1 MADAGGPI
9 GFLGEAAVFMTAAV
23 LVVPLFK
30 RLGLGSVLGFL
41 AAGTAIGPFG
51 IGIISNS
58 EDILHFAEFGV
69 VLLLFIIGLELK
81 PSRLWVMR
89 REIFG
94 LGLAQVFTTGAV
106 LSSAAYLLGLTW
118 QAAII
123 AGFGLALSSTAFALQ
138 ILQEKGDLNTRH
150 GRTAFAILLFQDIA
164 VVPLLAL
171 VGIFSSGG
179 GESADPLWLAGLKAV
194 AVVGGVLILSR
205 FLLNRIFRLVA
216 RADSREVF
224 AAASLLVVVGTS
236 LMMDAAGLSM
246 ALGAFIAGVML
257 ADSEFRHQLEAD
269 IEPFRG
275 LLLGLFFMA
284 VGMSVDWRLVFEN
297 LLVVVLAVVAVM
309 LVKGLLLYL
318 LARAFG
324 VGRSEGLSIGSTLCQ
339 GGEFAFVLFSA
350 AAAGAVFTSELANLV
365 TASVTISM
373 ALTPLATSLAGRM
386 ARRNAAAA
394 PSGPKPPPAR
404 RVEDA
409 RVVIAGFGRMGQVV
423 AQLMAARG
431 VIATAI
437 DTDPE
442 RIQIARTF
450 GAKVFYGDVQRIDV
464 LRAAGTAEAEVIFVC
479 ADDPDSCTEIVKR
492 IKGAFP
498 KVKTIVRAY
507 DRMHE
512 MELTDWTNGLIVR
525 ETFESSV
532 LMGCEGLLRL
542 GFTEAEV
549 EDTLAEFRRR
559 DSERLRLQKSIG
571 IYAAAER
578 MQEPYPDSGSEEKES
593 KS

>member
-1 MADAGGPI
+1 MADVGGPI

-23 LVVPLFK
+23 LAVPLFK

-41 AAGTAIGPFG
+41 AAGTVIGPFG

-94 LGLAQVFTTGAV
+94 LGLTQVFATGAV
-106 LSSAAYLLGLTW
+106 LSSTAYLLGLTW
-118 QAAII
+118 QAAVI

-171 VGIFSSGG
+171 VGIFSSGS
-179 GESADPLWLAGLKAV
+179 GEAADPLWLAALKAI

-216 RADSREVF
+216 KAESREVF

-284 VGMSVDWRLVFEN
+284 VGMSVDWSLVFEN
-297 LLVVVLAVVAVM
+297 LILVAAAVLVVM

-324 VGRSEGLSIGSTLCQ
+324 VGKFEGLSIASTLCQ

-350 AAAGAVFTSELANLV
+350 AAAGAVFTRDVANLM

-386 ARRNAAAA
+386 AKRAEAKA
-394 PSGPKPPPAR
+394 PSGPKPPPVR

-423 AQLMAARG
+423 AQVMAARG

-479 ADDPDSCTEIVKR
+479 ADDPESCTEIVKR
-492 IKGAFP
+492 IKGSFP

-512 MELTDWTNGLIVR
+512 MELLDWTNGLIVR
-525 ETFESSV
+525 ETFESSI
-532 LMGCEGLLRL
+532 LMGREGLLRL
-542 GFTEAEV
+542 GFSAEEV
-549 EDTLAEFRRR
+549 EETLETFRRR
-559 DSERLRLQKSIG
+559 DSEKLRLQKSIG

-578 MQEPYPDSGSEEKES
+578 MQEPDPVTEREKSEPKA
-593 KS
+593 

>member
-1 MADAGGPI
+1 MTEAPGEM
-9 GFLGEAAVFMTAAV
+9 GFLTEAAVFMAAAV
-23 LVVPLFK
+23 VAVPIFK
-30 RLGLGSVLGFL
+30 RFGLGSVLGFL

-51 IGIISNS
+51 IGIISNA

-94 LGLAQVFTTGAV
+94 LGLAQVFTTGFV
-106 LSSAAYLLGLTW
+106 LSAAAYLLGLGW

-138 ILQEKGDLNTRH
+138 ILQERGDLNTRH

-171 VGIFSSGG
+171 VGIFSTVGG
-179 GESADPLWLAGLKAV
+179 DSADPFWLAALKAI
-194 AVVGGVLILSR
+194 AVVGGLLLLSR

-216 RADSREVF
+216 KANSREVF
-224 AAASLLVVVGTS
+224 AAASLLLVVGTA

-246 ALGAFIAGVML
+246 ALGAFLAGVML

-297 LLVVVLAVVAVM
+297 LWVVLLAVVAVM
-309 LVKGLLLYL
+309 AVKAVLLYVL
-318 LARAFG
+318 SRLFG
-324 VGRSEGLSIGSTLCQ
+324 NGNIEGLTISSTLCQ

-350 AAAGAVFTSELANLV
+350 AAAGAVFSDLIANLM

-373 ALTPLATSLAGRM
+373 ALTPLATTIVGRI
-386 ARRNAAAA
+386 AQKAAAQE
-394 PSGPKPPPAR
+394 PKGEKPPVR
-404 RVEDA
+404 KVEDA
-409 RVVIAGFGRMGQVV
+409 RVIIAGFGRIGQVI
-423 AQLMAARG
+423 ARLMAARG
-431 VIATAI
+431 IVATMI

-442 RIQIARTF
+442 RIEIAKTF
-450 GAKVFYGDVQRIDV
+450 GIKVFYGDVQRIDV
-464 LRAAGTAEAEVIFVC
+464 LRAAGADEAEVIFVC
-479 ADDPDSCTEIVKR
+479 ADDKDTCTEMVKR
-492 IKGAFP
+492 IKGSFP
-498 KVKTIVRAY
+498 KVKSIVRAY
-507 DRMHE
+507 DRMHV
-512 MELTDWTNGLIVR
+512 MELMDWTDGLIVR
-525 ETFESSV
+525 ETFESSL
-532 LMGCEGLLRL
+532 LMAREGLLRL
-542 GFTEAEV
+542 GVGEAEIEETV
-549 EDTLAEFRRR
+549 KEFRRR
-559 DSERLRLQKSIG
+559 DMDYLRLQKNIG
-571 IYAAAER
+571 VYAAAER
-578 MQEPYPDSGSEEKES
+578 MQEPYATDKADEKS
-593 KS
+593 

>member
-1 MADAGGPI
+1 M
-9 GFLGEAAVFMTAAV
+9 GFLAEAAVFMAAAV
-23 LVVPLFK
+23 VAVPLFK
-30 RLGLGSVLGFL
+30 RFGLGSVLGFL
-41 AAGTAIGPFG
+41 AAGTVIGPFG
-51 IGIISNS
+51 IGIISNA

-94 LGLAQVFTTGAV
+94 LGLAQVFTTGFI
-106 LSSAAYLLGLTW
+106 LSGAAYLLGLSW

-138 ILQEKGDLNTRH
+138 ILQERGDLNTRH

-171 VGIFSSGG
+171 VGIFSTGT
-179 GESADPLWLAGLKAV
+179 GEAADPFWLAAIKAI
-194 AVVGGVLILSR
+194 AVVGGLLLLSR

-216 RADSREVF
+216 KANSREVF
-224 AAASLLVVVGTS
+224 AAASLLLVVGTS

-246 ALGAFIAGVML
+246 ALGAFLAGVML

-297 LLVVVLAVVAVM
+297 LALVLLAVVAVM
-309 LVKGLLLYL
+309 AVKAALLYAL
-318 LARAFG
+318 SRLFG
-324 VGRSEGLSIGSTLCQ
+324 NGNIEGLTISSTLCQ

-350 AAAGAVFTSELANLV
+350 ASAGAIFSDLIANLM

-373 ALTPLATSLAGRM
+373 ALTPLATTIVGRIAQKSVAKEPAGE
-386 ARRNAAAA
+386 
-394 PSGPKPPPAR
+394 KPPVR
-404 RVEDA
+404 KVEDA
-409 RVVIAGFGRMGQVV
+409 RVIIAGFGRMGQVV
-423 AQLMAARG
+423 AQLMSARG
-431 VIATAI
+431 IIATMI

-442 RIQIARTF
+442 RIEIARTF
-450 GAKVFYGDVQRIDV
+450 GTKVFYGDVQRIDV
-464 LRAAGTAEAEVIFVC
+464 LRAAGADEAEVIFVC
-479 ADDPDSCTEIVKR
+479 ADDKETCTEMVKR

-498 KVKTIVRAY
+498 KIKTIVRAY
-507 DRMHE
+507 DRMHV

-532 LMGCEGLLRL
+532 LMGREGLLRL
-542 GFTEAEV
+542 GVSEAEV
-549 EDTLAEFRRR
+549 EKTESEFRRR
-559 DSERLRLQKSIG
+559 DAERLRLQKTIG

-578 MQEPYPDSGSEEKES
+578 MHEPYSNDAPEDEKS
-593 KS
+593 

>member
-1 MADAGGPI
+1 MADVGGPI
-9 GFLGEAAVFMTAAV
+9 GFLGEAAVFMAAAV
-23 LVVPLFK
+23 VAVPLFK
-30 RLGLGSVLGFL
+30 RFGLGSVLGFL
-41 AAGTAIGPFG
+41 AAGMFIGPFG

-58 EDILHFAEFGV
+58 EDILHFAEFGI

-94 LGLAQVFTTGAV
+94 LGLAQVFATGAV
-106 LSSAAYLLGLTW
+106 LSTSAYLLGLSW

-179 GESADPLWLAGLKAV
+179 GEAADPFWLAAIKAI
-194 AVVGGVLILSR
+194 AVVGGLLVLSR

-216 RADSREVF
+216 KANSREVF
-224 AAASLLVVVGTS
+224 AAASLLLVVGTS

-246 ALGAFIAGVML
+246 ALGAFLAGVML

-284 VGMSVDWRLVFEN
+284 VGMSVDLRLVFEN
-297 LLVVVLAVVAVM
+297 LWLVLLAVVSVMAVKA
-309 LVKGLLLYL
+309 VLLFV
-318 LARAFG
+318 LARVFG
-324 VGRSEGLSIGSTLCQ
+324 VGKFEGLSIASTLCQ

-350 AAAGAVFTSELANLV
+350 ASAGAVFSDLIASLM

-373 ALTPLATSLAGRM
+373 ALTPLATSLVGRYAKRTAAKEPAGE
-386 ARRNAAAA
+386 
-394 PSGPKPPPAR
+394 KPPVR
-404 RVEDA
+404 KLDDA
-409 RVVIAGFGRMGQVV
+409 RVIIAGFGRMGQVV

-442 RIQIARTF
+442 RIEIAKTF
-450 GAKVFYGDVQRIDV
+450 GTKVFYGDVQRIDV
-464 LRAAGTAEAEVIFVC
+464 LRAAGAAEAEIIFVC
-479 ADDPDSCTEIVKR
+479 ADDKDSCTEMLKR
-492 IKGAFP
+492 IKGSFP

-507 DRMHE
+507 DRMHV
-512 MELTDWTNGLIVR
+512 MELSDWTTGLIVR

-532 LMGCEGLLRL
+532 LMGREGLLRL
-542 GFTEAEV
+542 GFSETDV
-549 EDTLAEFRRR
+549 DDTLTEFRRR
-559 DSERLRLQKSIG
+559 DSERLRLQKTIG

-578 MQEPYPDSGSEEKES
+578 MQTPYPPASSEEKS
-593 KS
+593 

>member
-1 MADAGGPI
+1 M
-9 GFLGEAAVFMTAAV
+9 GFLAEAAVFMAAAV
-23 LVVPLFK
+23 VAVPLFK
-30 RLGLGSVLGFL
+30 RFGLGSVLGFL
-41 AAGTAIGPFG
+41 AAGTVIGPFG
-51 IGIISNS
+51 IGIISNA

-94 LGLAQVFTTGAV
+94 LGLAQVFTTGFV
-106 LSSAAYLLGLTW
+106 LSGAAYLLGLSW

-138 ILQEKGDLNTRH
+138 ILQERGDLNTRH

-171 VGIFSSGG
+171 VGIFSTGSG
-179 GESADPLWLAGLKAV
+179 EAADPFWLAAIKAI
-194 AVVGGVLILSR
+194 AVVGGLLLLSR

-216 RADSREVF
+216 KANSREVF
-224 AAASLLVVVGTS
+224 AAASLLLVVGTS

-246 ALGAFIAGVML
+246 ALGAFLAGVML

-297 LLVVVLAVVAVM
+297 LALVLLAVVAVM
-309 LVKGLLLYL
+309 AVKAALLYVL
-318 LARAFG
+318 SRLFG
-324 VGRSEGLSIGSTLCQ
+324 NGNIEGLTISSTLCQ

-350 AAAGAVFTSELANLV
+350 ASAGAIFSDLISNLM

-373 ALTPLATSLAGRM
+373 ALTPLATGVVGRI
-386 ARRNAAAA
+386 ARKDAAKQ
-394 PSGPKPPPAR
+394 PVGEKPPVR
-404 RVEDA
+404 KLEDSRVI
-409 RVVIAGFGRMGQVV
+409 IAGFGRMGQVV
-423 AQLMAARG
+423 AQLMSARG
-431 VIATAI
+431 VVATAI

-442 RIQIARTF
+442 RIEIARTF
-450 GAKVFYGDVQRIDV
+450 GTKVFYGDVQRIDV
-464 LRAAGTAEAEVIFVC
+464 LRAAGADDAEVIFVC
-479 ADDPDSCTEIVKR
+479 ADDKDTCTEMVKR
-492 IKGAFP
+492 IKGSFP
-498 KVKTIVRAY
+498 KINTIVRAY
-507 DRMHE
+507 DRMHV

-532 LMGCEGLLRL
+532 LMGREGLLRL
-542 GFTEAEV
+542 GVSEAEV
-549 EDTLAEFRRR
+549 EKTVSEFKRR
-559 DSERLRLQKSIG
+559 DEERLRLQKTIG

-578 MQEPYPDSGSEEKES
+578 MHEPYEDGTPEEEKS
-593 KS
+593 